1 VTGHDE
7 HSLQLPQS
15 FHAQGTGHLSRLQ
28 DWVSFNKGQPL
39 PPFLAFFLQDNA
51 RPVLRSTITGRRA
64 VTPFTPFRHLKRYIY
79 TWIAFYYRL
88 KGLHRHKKV
97 PLGQTRQFKM
107 FLTLQGIGGGRG
119 GP

>member
-39 PPFLAFFLQDNA
+39 PPFLAFCRTMRDLFWDPRSQDAEQWLHSLHSDIWN
-51 RPVLRSTITGRRA
+51 
-64 VTPFTPFRHLKRYIY
+64 VTY
-79 TWIAFYYRL
+79 TL
-88 KGLHRHKKV
+88 GLHFIIVWKDCVGIKKFH
-97 PLGQTRQFKM
+97 LAKQDSLKC
-107 FLTLQGIGGGRG
+107 FLLCKALEVAEEVL
-119 GP
+119 

>member
-1 VTGHDE
+1 
-7 HSLQLPQS
+7 
-15 FHAQGTGHLSRLQ
+15 
-28 DWVSFNKGQPL
+28 
-39 PPFLAFFLQDNA
+39 
-51 RPVLRSTITGRRA
+51 

-88 KGLHRHKKV
+88 KGLRRHKKV